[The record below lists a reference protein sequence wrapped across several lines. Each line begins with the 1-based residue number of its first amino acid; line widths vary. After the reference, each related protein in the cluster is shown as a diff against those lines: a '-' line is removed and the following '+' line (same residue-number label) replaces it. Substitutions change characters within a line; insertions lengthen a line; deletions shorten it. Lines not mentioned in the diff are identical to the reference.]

1 MLRGMPCDAQL
12 GNALRAAG
20 PCCWTSS
27 THDPEWACLLQAPA
41 PGPQEIQ
48 RSIDA
53 AALPLSTG
61 NGPKG
66 PTLLDQ
72 DGNEVILKGLSV
84 FGFNS
89 V

>member
-1 MLRGMPCDAQL
+1 MQ
-12 GNALRAAG
+12 AA
-20 PCCWTSS
+20 
-27 THDPEWACLLQAPA
+27 A
-41 PGPQEIQ
+41 PGPAQIT
-48 RSIDA
+48 RDIDA

-61 NGPKG
+61 AGPKG

>member
-1 MLRGMPCDAQL
+1 MQA
-12 GNALRAAG
+12 
-20 PCCWTSS
+20 S
-27 THDPEWACLLQAPA
+27 APA
-41 PGPQEIQ
+41 PAQIT
-48 RSIDA
+48 RDINA

-61 NGPKG
+61 SGPKG

>member
-1 MLRGMPCDAQL
+1 MHCTVVPFILKTAESLVQ
-12 GNALRAAG
+12 AA
-20 PCCWTSS
+20 
-27 THDPEWACLLQAPA
+27 APA
-41 PGPQEIQ
+41 PAQIQ
-48 RSIDA
+48 RDINS

-61 NGPKG
+61 SGPKG